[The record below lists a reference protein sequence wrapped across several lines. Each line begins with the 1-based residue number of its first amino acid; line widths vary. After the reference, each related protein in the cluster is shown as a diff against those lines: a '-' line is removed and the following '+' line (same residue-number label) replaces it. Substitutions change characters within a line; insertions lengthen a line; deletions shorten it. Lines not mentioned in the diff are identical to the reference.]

1 MSGTRRGSPRGG
13 STTKKPTT
21 TRRPTPDQSASG
33 FAASRDQ
40 ISHGPSLTKDS
51 TSKTIEPNTKTR
63 TVSCI
68 LENNIR

>member
-1 MSGTRRGSPRGG
+1 
-13 STTKKPTT
+13 
-21 TRRPTPDQSASG
+21 
-33 FAASRDQ
+33 
-40 ISHGPSLTKDS
+40 LTKDS